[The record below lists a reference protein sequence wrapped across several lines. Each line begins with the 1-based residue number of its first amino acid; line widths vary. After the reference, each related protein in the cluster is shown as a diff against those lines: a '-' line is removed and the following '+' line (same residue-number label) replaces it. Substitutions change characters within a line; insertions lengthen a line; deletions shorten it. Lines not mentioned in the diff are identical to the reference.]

1 MIAPALQFNLCLEA
15 DMVSICVRTLGPK
28 LCASVSHHIPI
39 PHIFLFSRQT
49 KKVGAKK
56 GSSGK
61 QKQLKFTIDLWQPLE
76 DKVIDPEA
84 FKKYL
89 SDKIKVTSLGG
100 KAGQLG
106 DKVSIVK
113 DNKGKLTI
121 LAEPPFSKRYLK
133 YLTKKYLQ
141 KEQLRNFLRVV
152 ANSKG
157 SFELKYFKISAA
169 DV

>member
-1 MIAPALQFNLCLEA
+1 
-15 DMVSICVRTLGPK
+15 
-28 LCASVSHHIPI
+28 
-39 PHIFLFSRQT
+39 
-49 KKVGAKK
+49 
-56 GSSGK
+56 
-61 QKQLKFTIDLWQPLE
+61 LE

-113 DNKGKLTI
+113 DKSKLTI

-157 SFELKYFKISAA
+157 SFELKYFKISPA

>member
-1 MIAPALQFNLCLEA
+1 MFQDIGSKSLR
-15 DMVSICVRTLGPK
+15 I
-28 LCASVSHHIPI
+28 SHSRP
-39 PHIFLFSRQT
+39 PLLPFFLNHPQT

-113 DNKGKLTI
+113 DKSKLTI